1 LFGTFFLSSFGSVW
15 EKNIVKKEGLEGER
29 KKEEEFKE
37 RHFHT
42 TNLKVTDFP
51 RVCEH

>member
-15 EKNIVKKEGLEGER
+15 ENIVKKEGSRSQR

-37 RHFHT
+37 RHSHT
-42 TNLKVTDFP
+42 TILKGTDFP
-51 RVCEH
+51 RVCEN